1 MRQTLSVRLF
11 HTLLLT
17 LAIAFPAAAQQPVLD
32 PSSAGEELVDRIVAV
47 AGDSVVVYTQIQE
60 RLAQM
65 QAQGQQLPQDPQ
77 QLRRLER
84 EILEDLVNQ
93 LLLLQAAQRD
103 TLVTVSDSRVELAL
117 AEAWDAQIQRFGSE
131 AQLRQT
137 LEEDGMTLSQYRGI
151 LRDQIRRDLL
161 LERYL
166 QLERRRARFVSVDEG
181 EVREFFEQERHRF
194 GQRPAT
200 VTFEQALVFAEAS
213 DSAKAEAR
221 AEAERI
227 LEMIRQGEDF
237 ADLARRFSHDPGS
250 RQEGGDLGWYRQGD
264 GLVRE
269 FEEVAFQL
277 RTGQISG
284 VVDTPFGAHIIKVER
299 IRAAERKIHHILIA
313 ADVTEEDIRSARER
327 AEAIRTAVAGGQP
340 IADFA
345 REQQRIPLPDSL
357 SLPLDQLD
365 QLPSGYASAL
375 RAASEDDV
383 LGPLEVPLSPRETAF
398 AVVKVRRIRDAGEF
412 TLDDVRAQI
421 REHLRG
427 EKFQRHLVEQLRGRM
442 HVDIRLE

>member
-1 MRQTLSVRLF
+1 MKPTLPARLAPAI
-11 HTLLLT
+11 LL
-17 LAIAFPAAAQQPVLD
+17 AFAFVAPASAQQPLLD
-32 PSSAGEELVDRIVAV
+32 PSSVEEEPVDRIVAV
-47 AGDSVVVYTQIQE
+47 AGDSVVVLTQIQE

-65 QAQGQQLPQDPQ
+65 QAQGQQIPSDPQ
-77 QLRRLER
+77 ALRRLER
-84 EILEDLVNQ
+84 EILDDLVNQ
-93 LLLLQAAQRD
+93 LLLVQAAEQD
-103 TLVTVSDSRVELAL
+103 TLVSVSNDRIELAL
-117 AEAWDAQIQRFGSE
+117 AEAWDDQIRRFGSE
-131 AQLRQT
+131 AQLRQA
-137 LEEDGMTLSQYRGI
+137 LEAEGMTLSQYRGI
-151 LRDQIRRDLL
+151 LRDQLRRDLL

-166 QLERRRARFVSVDEG
+166 QQERRRARFISVDEG

-221 AEAERI
+221 VEAERI
-227 LEMIRQGEDF
+227 LEMLRQGEDF

-269 FEEVAFQL
+269 FEEVAFRL
-277 RTGQISG
+277 RTGQISQ
-284 VVDTPFGAHIIKVER
+284 VVESPFGAHIIKVER
-299 IRAAERKIHHILIA
+299 IRAAERQIHHILIA
-313 ADVTEEDIRSARER
+313 AEVTDEDVSRARER
-327 AEAIRTAVAGGQP
+327 AEAIRLAVAQGTP
-340 IADFA
+340 ISDFS

-357 SLPLDQLD
+357 SLPVDQLD

-375 RAASEDDV
+375 RAAGEGDV
-383 LGPLEVPLSPRETAF
+383 LGPLEVPLSPRETAY
-398 AVVKVRRIRDAGEF
+398 AIVKVRRIRDAGEF

-427 EKFQRHLVEQLRGRM
+427 EKFQRQVVDQLRSRM
-442 HVDIRLE
+442 HVDIRLD